1 MKPEEI
7 HLSDWLRIFVGE
19 VPGSFYIEAVF
30 RLVFIYLLLLGS
42 MRLMG
47 NRMGKTLTR
56 NEIIALVSLA
66 AGGGVALMA
75 PDRGLLPVVIISAIV
90 IGYQRLIAQLAFRNK
105 RFESAVL
112 DDMSILVKDGRM
124 QLDKLEEGVL
134 CREQLFAQL
143 RHEGIANLG
152 QVQRAYHEANG
163 SFSVLTFPDSQP
175 RPGLSL
181 LPLSDQA
188 FRQEQEKAPG
198 QFACASCANLLHSPQ
213 EPATQCPRCGEKA
226 WEPAVVGE

>member
-7 HLSDWLRIFVGE
+7 HLSDWMRILVGQ

-30 RLVFIYLLLLGS
+30 RLVFIYLLLVTS

-56 NEIIALVSLA
+56 NEIIAMVSLA

-90 IGYQRLIAQLAFRNK
+90 VVYQRTIAWLAFRNK

-143 RHEGIANLG
+143 RHGGIGNMG
-152 QVQRAYHEANG
+152 MVQRAYHEANG
-163 SFSVLTFPDSQP
+163 NFSVLTFSDGKP

-181 LPLSDQA
+181 VPVSDQE
-188 FRQEQEKAPG
+188 FRQEQRKADG
-198 QFACASCANLLHSPQ
+198 QFACAGCGHLQPSSHMPYVSCS
-213 EPATQCPRCGEKA
+213 RCNHKE
-226 WEPAVVGE
+226 WEPAVLG